1 MFVNTKQIGQF
12 GICRLN
18 WNDIGDPCVRPT
30 TIQVSKAIQVAQIR
44 WLSQTVSLIPIFQS
58 LVAMLRPDFLRTVRD
73 SDSNSQAVDAKFIVW
88 NNAML

>member
-1 MFVNTKQIGQF
+1 MYVNTQQIGQF

-44 WLSQTVSLIPIFQS
+44 WLTQMHSFRFDFSVSGGHASCWFSTYCP
-58 LVAMLRPDFLRTVRD
+58 
-73 SDSNSQAVDAKFIVW
+73 
-88 NNAML
+88 